1 MPKSLYRS
9 LEFSEGE
16 ESWSSE
22 IYQTAH
28 VSKGSPLEVRG
39 REQCYCILDLIK
51 LYCMNY
57 LMINPKFMLAYNTK
71 LYTHGLGHNPGEV
84 FIIPWKCQLGT

>member
-1 MPKSLYRS
+1 MINQTWKNTIHSFVQCQIKDGGVVPKSLYRS

-28 VSKGSPLEVRG
+28 VSKGSPLEVR
-39 REQCYCILDLIK
+39 CI
-51 LYCMNY
+51 
-57 LMINPKFMLAYNTK
+57 
-71 LYTHGLGHNPGEV
+71 
-84 FIIPWKCQLGT
+84 